1 MPENGDDNMYD
12 IKEIIQE
19 LIERKDMES
28 EEIPGIYLYM
38 DQLLSLFEE
47 NFPYNYGEA
56 KLTKTMINNYAK
68 GRIIQ
73 PAYKKKYNKEHVLM
87 ILVTCMLKRE
97 LSLSEI
103 KELVDESVEKVDN
116 FNEKAV
122 KKNKKSDK
130 PVDKNSEKLEEDKES
145 SLKLES
151 ISDKDSES
159 IKLEIEEIYDR
170 FINRKEVLGEII
182 DNNLDSVLKSL
193 KEDKIVSN
201 NNKLLDVMILCYC
214 SNILSEAARDIIRSE
229 KDD

>member
-12 IKEIIQE
+12 IKEIIQK

-68 GRIIQ
+68 GGIIQ

-193 KEDKIVSN
+193 EEDKIVSN

-214 SNILSEAARDIIRSE
+214 SNILSEAARAIIRSE